1 MFGKKHTPYTINKIT
16 AAASKFNVEL
26 LNLKHESIKCFSS
39 DVELAKCLNIH
50 KTTVGRYIKS
60 QKPLTINITLE
71 RL

>member
-16 AAASKFNVEL
+16 AAVSKFNVEL

-60 QKPLTINITLE
+60 EKPLTINITLE